1 MSTAPQQQ
9 PSNITVIQMDLKQL
23 ADMIS
28 AQLARDIAEDMA
40 TMKTEL
46 EVVKTRLNYISLGW
60 VAAVGAFIFTV
71 VKLAGLK

>member
-9 PSNITVIQMDLKQL
+9 PSNITVVQMDLQQL

-28 AQLARDIAEDMA
+28 AKLARDIAEDMA

-46 EVVKTRLNYISLGW
+46 AVVKTRLNYISLGW
-60 VAAVGAFIFTV
+60 LGAVAVFIFAV
-71 VKLAGLK
+71 IKLAGMK